1 MIMRRYFLPL
11 SFSCIILVSCSS
23 RHYYAPS
30 SPLETE
36 KDQLLQQTNRS
47 YSDASILGSGAS
59 LINILSPASFLESAK
74 SIDGIEVDEE
84 TGVLSM
90 KHSVLFDFN
99 SYHVKEEAIRPLSE
113 LVEVFSRHGK
123 GRLLITGHTD
133 NIGSASYN
141 KQLSL
146 KRAEAVSS
154 FLKDLGLT
162 EEQLSTAGK
171 GSSDPVSTNKTE
183 LGRSKN
189 RRVEFRLISK

>member
-1 MIMRRYFLPL
+1 MIMRRYILPL
-11 SFSCIILVSCSS
+11 SFSCIILVSCSP
-23 RHYYAPS
+23 RHHHAPS
-30 SPLETE
+30 PLVTE

-59 LINILSPASFLESAK
+59 LIDISSPASFLESAK

-84 TGVLSM
+84 TGVLRM

-113 LVEVFSRHGK
+113 LVEVFSRHGE

-133 NIGSASYN
+133 NIGSTSYN
-141 KQLSL
+141 KRLSL

-154 FLKDLGLT
+154 VLKDLGLT

-171 GSSDPVSTNKTE
+171 GSSDPVATNKTE

-189 RRVEFRLISK
+189 RRVEFSLISK

>member
-1 MIMRRYFLPL
+1 MRRYFLPL

-30 SPLETE
+30 SPLVTE

-84 TGVLSM
+84 TGVLS
-90 KHSVLFDFN
+90 
-99 SYHVKEEAIRPLSE
+99 
-113 LVEVFSRHGK
+113 
-123 GRLLITGHTD
+123 RLLITGHTD

>member
-11 SFSCIILVSCSS
+11 SFSCILLAVACSS
-23 RHYYAPS
+23 PRYHNA
-30 SPLETE
+30 SPRVTE
-36 KDQLLQQTNRS
+36 KDALLQQTNKY

-59 LINILSPASFLESAK
+59 LIDSIKPFSVLESAK

-99 SYHVKEEAIRPLSE
+99 SYKVKEEALRPLSE
-113 LVEVFSRHGK
+113 LAEAFSKHGE
-123 GRLLITGHTD
+123 GRLLVTGHTD
-133 NIGSASYN
+133 NIGSSSYN
-141 KQLSL
+141 KRLSL

-154 FLKDLGLT
+154 VLKDLGLT
-162 EEQLSTAGK
+162 QEQLSTEGK
-171 GSSDPVSTNKTE
+171 GSSNPVATNKTD

-189 RRVEFRLISK
+189 RRVEFRLLSK

>member
-1 MIMRRYFLPL
+1 MIMRRYILPL

-30 SPLETE
+30 PLVTE
-36 KDQLLQQTNRS
+36 KNQLLQQTNKS
-47 YSDASILGSGAS
+47 YSDASVLGSGAS
-59 LINILSPASFLESAK
+59 LIDISSSASFLESAK

-84 TGVLSM
+84 TGILSM

-99 SYHVKEEAIRPLSE
+99 SYHIKEEAIRPLSE

-141 KQLSL
+141 KRLSL

-154 FLKDLGLT
+154 VLKDLGLT

-171 GSSDPVSTNKTE
+171 GSSNPVATNKTE

-189 RRVEFRLISK
+189 RRVEFSLISK